1 MIQDIELINK
11 CIKGELKAQRELY
24 NRYAAKLMPVAMR
37 YGKSQE
43 DAEDILQDAFVKIFK
58 SLDSFRQEAQ
68 FLTWLKR
75 IVINTS
81 INHNR
86 KKLYEQPM
94 LDIEKTPLHVEKEL
108 IISNLHFTEIM
119 AMLQKLPIGCRTVF
133 NLFAIEGYKHKE
145 IAKELEISEG
155 TSKSQYARARALLK
169 AMLNEANQVVQSN
182 MSAS

>member
-24 NRYAAKLMPVAMR
+24 DRYAAKLMPVAMR

-43 DAEDILQDAFVKIFK
+43 DAEDILQDAFVKIFN

-86 KKLYEQPM
+86 RKLYEQPM

-108 IISNLHFTEIM
+108 IISSLHFTEIM

-133 NLFAIEGYKHKE
+133 NLFAIEGYQHKE

-169 AMLNEANQVVQSN
+169 AMLDEANEVVQSN
-182 MSAS
+182 MSMS

>member
-11 CIKGELKAQRELY
+11 CIKGELKAQHELY
-24 NRYAAKLMPVAMR
+24 DRYAAKLMPVAMR

-43 DAEDILQDAFVKIFK
+43 DAEDILQDAFIKVFN
-58 SLDSFRQEAQ
+58 SLESFRQEAQ

-86 KKLYEQPM
+86 KKLYQQPM
-94 LDIEKTPLHVEKEL
+94 LDIEKTPLRVEKEL
-108 IISNLHFTEIM
+108 ILSNLHYTEIM
-119 AMLQKLPIGCRTVF
+119 AMLQKLPVGCRTVF
-133 NLFAIEGYKHKE
+133 NLFAIEGFGHKE
-145 IAKELEISEG
+145 IAEQMEISEG

-169 AMLNEANQVVQSN
+169 SMIDEANGVVQSN
-182 MSAS
+182 MSML

>member
-1 MIQDIELINK
+1 MIQDIELINN
-11 CIKGELKAQRELY
+11 CIQGELKAQRELY
-24 NRYAAKLMPVAMR
+24 DRYASKLMPVAMR

-43 DAEDILQDAFVKIFK
+43 DAEDILQDAFVKIFN
-58 SLDSFRQEAQ
+58 SLESFRQEAQ

-86 KKLYEQPM
+86 KKLYQQPM

-108 IISNLHFTEIM
+108 IISHLHFTEIM
-119 AMLQKLPIGCRTVF
+119 AMLQKLPVGCRTVF
-133 NLFAIEGYKHKE
+133 NLFAIEGFGHKE
-145 IAKELEISEG
+145 IAKQLEISEG

-169 AMLNEANQVVQSN
+169 SMIDEANRVVQSN
-182 MSAS
+182 SSVL

>member
-24 NRYAAKLMPVAMR
+24 DRYAAKLMPVAMR

-58 SLDSFRQEAQ
+58 SLESFRQEAQ

-86 KKLYEQPM
+86 RKLYEQPM

-108 IISNLHFTEIM
+108 VLSHLHFTEIM

-133 NLFAIEGYKHKE
+133 NLFAIEGYPHKE
-145 IAKELEISEG
+145 IAQQLEISEG

-169 AMLNEANQVVQSN
+169 AMLEEANQVVQSN
-182 MSAS
+182 MSVS